1 MWEDTMA
8 RPFHHMRE
16 EYPVIVSLT
25 VSLLFIVIGLAGWWL
40 RALLAPMCE
49 RIATMVSLC
58 C

>member
-1 MWEDTMA
+1 MA

-16 EYPVIVSLT
+16 DYPVIASLT

-40 RALLAPMCE
+40 RALLAPMFE